1 MIVIEN
7 LKIKNMTKSSKGTIE
22 NPGTNVRA
30 KSGLNRVLL
39 NQGLGMFFD
48 MLEYKA
54 KWYGRTLIKVSPRNT
69 SRACSKC
76 LHVDKDS
83 RVSQSEFC
91 CTGCGFKLNAD
102 QNASRNILRLGMI
115 SQVEIQH

>member
-7 LKIKNMTKSSKGTIE
+7 LKIKNMTKSSSGTIE
-22 NPGTNVRA
+22 HPGSKVKQ

-39 NQGLGMFFD
+39 NQGLGMFFG

-54 KWYGRTLIKVSPRNT
+54 RWYGRTLIRVNPRNT

-91 CTGCGFKLNAD
+91 CTKCEYQINAD
-102 QNASRNILRLGMI
+102 QNASRNILRQGMI
-115 SQVEIQH
+115 SQVA